1 MLFVVSEASLA
12 AGGPADLRVEAQGT
26 QWIAGLT
33 VRGARARGVNWHP
46 GGLSG
51 WTLSLVLLQLLQVL
65 LLLWHSGVDV
75 VLQSN
80 QPGGGVVC
88 GVYSIS
94 VFNCR
99 RVAVAEWSFLLQ
111 ESGALLTVNL

>member
-12 AGGPADLRVEAQGT
+12 AGRPADLRVEAQRT
-26 QWIAGLT
+26 QRIAGLT

-51 WTLSLVLLQLLQVL
+51 WTLSLVLLQLLQL
-65 LLLWHSGVDV
+65 LLLWHSDVDV

-99 RVAVAEWSFLLQ
+99 RVAV
-111 ESGALLTVNL
+111 

>member
-1 MLFVVSEASLA
+1 M
-12 AGGPADLRVEAQGT
+12 
-26 QWIAGLT
+26 
-33 VRGARARGVNWHP
+33 
-46 GGLSG
+46 
-51 WTLSLVLLQLLQVL
+51 LLQLLQVLL

-99 RVAVAEWSFLLQ
+99 RVAVADWSFLLQ

>member
-12 AGGPADLRVEAQGT
+12 AGRPADLRVEAQRT

-51 WTLSLVLLQLLQVL
+51 WTLSLVLLQLL
-65 LLLWHSGVDV
+65 LLWHSDVDV

-99 RVAVAEWSFLLQ
+99 RVAV
-111 ESGALLTVNL
+111 